1 MTECGDFVDRM
12 WRFCGQNVE
21 ILWTECGDFENVE
34 ILDQTDKSTIWSVVM
49 TNTDVFCGKV
59 QYIKIWT
66 QTFLQL
72 LENQMLN
79 KANVNKLLICL
90 DDYCPFN
97 YVIINA
103 TMTHQLN
110 SWDDVYIT
118 LELAPERCAVE
129 FRQSFKVLLISG
141 LHSCV

>member
-21 ILWTECGDFENVE
+21 ILWTECGDFVDR
-34 ILDQTDKSTIWSVVM
+34 IDQTDKSTIWSVVM
-49 TNTDVFCGKV
+49 TNTDQKLVLDKKDSFRLF
-59 QYIKIWT
+59 KIP
-66 QTFLQL
+66 
-72 LENQMLN
+72 E
-79 KANVNKLLICL
+79 I
-90 DDYCPFN
+90 
-97 YVIINA
+97 
-103 TMTHQLN
+103 MTHQLN

>member
-21 ILWTECGDFENVE
+21 IL
-34 ILDQTDKSTIWSVVM
+34 DQTDKSTIWSVVM
-49 TNTDVFCGKV
+49 TNTDQKLVLDKKDSFRLF
-59 QYIKIWT
+59 KIP
-66 QTFLQL
+66 
-72 LENQMLN
+72 E
-79 KANVNKLLICL
+79 I
-90 DDYCPFN
+90 
-97 YVIINA
+97 
-103 TMTHQLN
+103 MTHQLN